1 MKNKISVHIA
11 DDHKILIE
19 GIIAVINTDEFIEV
33 EGYSLTGKQVI
44 EWIKSN
50 NVIHNKEVFHV
61 KTSLIFIEEPK
72 DSVLEKKY
80 EELKTL
86 FEISNYSESL
96 QGFLRLNEQVSSS
109 ENSILKFKINS
120 FIAKIYRK
128 SRDHKKAI
136 ASYKKSLNL
145 LNGFVLED
153 DGIVFTQ
160 QKYLAKT
167 LLDIGT
173 QFQLLEKYDSAFFY
187 YKKLEDI
194 VSYEDEI
201 LDNKA
206 LSYSNLSGIY
216 QSDTT
221 YTNHLEKAI
230 DYANK
235 AISIH
240 KKRGNRINQAYA
252 INNLANVYL
261 LNKDF
266 EQSKKIYFEGIK
278 LIKRDTSTRAI
289 RIKENL
295 YFNMAWAMRNLKEYH
310 AYDTLFTALDLS
322 DDLRDIDIAEM
333 LERVTGE
340 YNVDVVRRE
349 GEFEKKK
356 AQSLTLLIGI
366 SFFAIILLLAFFLN
380 QYKLRQ
386 RNLSLQLSKQELAQQ
401 QKLEKVRTESQ
412 IRILNATLDGKETE
426 RKQIAE
432 TLHDSVSALLSSAN
446 LHLQA
451 CKKLFKGPIPVEVE
465 KSQNIIHEASHKIRN
480 LSHTLVSSVL
490 LKFGLAYAIKDMA
503 EKYSNSQLEIVFQ
516 TKNIQR
522 YDQDFEIK
530 LHNIIQELIN
540 NAIKH
545 SEATIA
551 EINLVEKDKKLLL
564 SINDNGKGF
573 DTLKMS
579 HKDGLGIN
587 QIDARIHMMSGKF
600 IIDSQKGKG
609 TKISI
614 ELPVY
619 MKKSTMFS

>member
-1 MKNKISVHIA
+1 M
-11 DDHKILIE
+11 
-19 GIIAVINTDEFIEV
+19 
-33 EGYSLTGKQVI
+33 
-44 EWIKSN
+44 
-50 NVIHNKEVFHV
+50 EVFHV
-61 KTSLIFIEEPK
+61 KTSIFLIQEPK
-72 DSVLEKKY
+72 DSVLEKKF

-86 FEISNYSESL
+86 FETKNYAKSL
-96 QGFLRLNEQVSSS
+96 QGFLRLNEQVSSA
-109 ENSILKFKINS
+109 ENLMLKFKINS
-120 FIAKIYRK
+120 HIAKIYRK
-128 SRDHKKAI
+128 NNDHIKAI
-136 ASYKKSLNL
+136 ANYKKSLKL
-145 LNGFVLED
+145 LNDFLFED
-153 DGIVFTQ
+153 DGIIFTK

-167 LLDIGT
+167 LLNIGT

-310 AYDTLFTALDLS
+310 AYDTLFTAVNLS
-322 DDLRDIDIAEM
+322 DELRDLETQEM

-356 AQSLTLLIGI
+356 AQSLTLLISI

>member
-1 MKNKISVHIA
+1 MNKSYPSLFNF
-11 DDHKILIE
+11 ILL
-19 GIIAVINTDEFIEV
+19 FLF
-33 EGYSLTGKQVI
+33 SLTIQAK
-44 EWIKSN
+44 N
-50 NVIHNKEVFHV
+50 NVIHNKEVFYV
-61 KTSLIFIEEPK
+61 KTSLFFIEEPK
-72 DSVLEKKY
+72 DSVIEKKY

-86 FEISNYSESL
+86 FENNNYSESL
-96 QGFLRLNEQVSSS
+96 QGFLRLNEQVSSA
-109 ENSILKFKINS
+109 ENLMLKFKINS

-128 SRDHKKAI
+128 TRDHKKAI

-145 LNGFVLED
+145 LNGSVLED

-173 QFQLLEKYDSAFFY
+173 QFQYLVKFDSAVFY

-201 LDNKA
+201 LEYKA
-206 LSYSNLSGIY
+206 VSYSNLSGIY

-240 KKRGNRINQAYA
+240 KKKGNRIEQART

-261 LNKDF
+261 LNKDY

-322 DDLRDIDIAEM
+322 DDLRDLEIAEM

-619 MKKSTMFS
+619 MKKNAMIS

>member
-1 MKNKISVHIA
+1 MNKSYLLLCNSLLVF
-11 DDHKILIE
+11 LL
-19 GIIAVINTDEFIEV
+19 
-33 EGYSLTGKQVI
+33 SLTIQAKHKLI
-44 EWIKSN
+44 Y
-50 NVIHNKEVFHV
+50 NKEDFRV
-61 KTSLIFIEEPK
+61 KNSLLLIEEPK

-80 EELKTL
+80 EELNRLIETGNHV
-86 FEISNYSESL
+86 EAL
-96 QGFLRLNEQVSSS
+96 QKALYLNEQVNSC
-109 ENSILKFKINS
+109 ENPILKFKIN
-120 FIAKIYRK
+120 FLIAKIYRK
-128 SRDHKKAI
+128 NRDHKKAI
-136 ASYKKSLNL
+136 ASYKKSLKL
-145 LNGFVLED
+145 LNGFVLKD
-153 DGIVFTQ
+153 DGIAFTNH
-160 QKYLAKT
+160 KYLAEN
-167 LLDIGT
+167 LLNLGS
-173 QFQLLEKYDSAFFY
+173 QFQLLKKYDSAVFY
-187 YKKLEDI
+187 YEKLEEI
-194 VSYEDEI
+194 LYYEDEI
-201 LDNKA
+201 LDLKA
-206 LSYSNLSGIY
+206 SSYSNLSGIY
-216 QSDTT
+216 QYDTT

-230 DYANK
+230 NYANK

-240 KKRGNRINQAYA
+240 KKRGNRINQASA

-261 LNKDF
+261 LNGDF
-266 EQSKKIYFEGIK
+266 KQSKKTYFEGIK
-278 LIKRDTSTRAI
+278 LIKRDTSNRAI
-289 RIKENL
+289 KVKANL
-295 YFNMAWAMRNLKEYH
+295 YNNLSWAMRQLKEYK
-310 AYDTLFTALDLS
+310 AYDYQETAYNMKDE
-322 DDLRDIDIAEM
+322 LRDAETQEM

-366 SFFAIILLLAFFLN
+366 SFFAIILLLAFLLN

-451 CKKLFKGPIPVEVE
+451 CKKLFKGTILVEVE

>member
-1 MKNKISVHIA
+1 MNKSYPLLFNF
-11 DDHKILIE
+11 ILL
-19 GIIAVINTDEFIEV
+19 FLF
-33 EGYSLTGKQVI
+33 SLTIQAK
-44 EWIKSN
+44 N

-278 LIKRDTSTRAI
+278 LIKRDTSPRAVN
-289 RIKENL
+289 IKENL

-310 AYDTLFTALDLS
+310 AYDTLFTAVNLS
-322 DDLRDIDIAEM
+322 DELRDLETQEM

-356 AQSLTLLIGI
+356 AQSLTLLISI

>member
-1 MKNKISVHIA
+1 M
-11 DDHKILIE
+11 
-19 GIIAVINTDEFIEV
+19 
-33 EGYSLTGKQVI
+33 
-44 EWIKSN
+44 
-50 NVIHNKEVFHV
+50 EVFHV
-61 KTSLIFIEEPK
+61 KTSLVLIQEPK

-86 FEISNYSESL
+86 FETNNYAKSL
-96 QGFLRLNEQVSSS
+96 QGSLRLNEQVSSS

-120 FIAKIYRK
+120 LIAKIYRK
-128 SRDHKKAI
+128 TRDHKKAI

-145 LNGFVLED
+145 LNSFVLED
-153 DGIVFTQ
+153 NGIVFSQ

-173 QFQLLEKYDSAFFY
+173 QFQLLEKFDSAVFY
-187 YKKLEDI
+187 YKKLDDI
-194 VSYEDEI
+194 INNENEVLAY
-201 LDNKA
+201 KA
-206 LSYSNLSGIY
+206 LSYANLSGIY

-221 YTNHLEKAI
+221 YTNNLEKAI

-240 KKRGNRINQAYA
+240 KKKGNRIEQAIA
-252 INNLANVYL
+252 INNLANAYL

-310 AYDTLFTALDLS
+310 AYDTLFTAIDLT
-322 DDLRDIDIAEM
+322 DDLRDLEIAEM

-401 QKLEKVRTESQ
+401 QKIEKVRTESQ

-465 KSQNIIHEASHKIRN
+465 KSQNIINEASHKIRN

-490 LKFGLAYAIKDMA
+490 LKFGLAFAIKDMA
-503 EKYSNSQLEIVFQ
+503 EKYSNSQLDIEYK
-516 TKNIQR
+516 TKNITR

-540 NAIKH
+540 NTIKH
-545 SEATIA
+545 SEASNASIYL
-551 EINLVEKDKKLLL
+551 EDKDDKIK
-564 SINDNGKGF
+564 IYIKDNGKGF
-573 DTLKMS
+573 DKHLVK
-579 HKDGLGIN
+579 KKNGLGIN
-587 QIDARIHMMSGKF
+587 QIDARIHMMKGEF
-600 IIDSQKGKG
+600 NIDSENNIG
-609 TKISI
+609 TSITI
-614 ELPVY
+614 ELPVF
-619 MKKSTMFS
+619 KKESLSFS

>member
-1 MKNKISVHIA
+1 MNKSYPSLFNFL
-11 DDHKILIE
+11 LI
-19 GIIAVINTDEFIEV
+19 FLL
-33 EGYSLTGKQVI
+33 SLTVQAK
-44 EWIKSN
+44 N

-80 EELKTL
+80 EDLKNLIET
-86 FEISNYSESL
+86 SNYVESL
-96 QGFLRLNEQVSSS
+96 QKALYLNEQVSSS
-109 ENSILKFKINS
+109 ENSMLKFKIN
-120 FIAKIYRK
+120 FLIAKIYRK
-128 SRDHKKAI
+128 NKDHKKAI
-136 ASYKKSLNL
+136 ASYKKSLKL

-153 DGIVFTQ
+153 DGIEFTQ

-173 QFQLLEKYDSAFFY
+173 QFQLLKKYDSAVFY

-201 LDNKA
+201 LDFKA
-206 LSYSNLSGIY
+206 LSYANLSGIY
-216 QSDTT
+216 QFDTT
-221 YTNHLEKAI
+221 YTNHFDKAI

-252 INNLANVYL
+252 TNNLANVYL
-261 LNKDF
+261 LNENF

-295 YFNMAWAMRNLKEYH
+295 YFNLAWAMRNLKEYH
-310 AYDTLFTALDLS
+310 AYDTLFTAVDLS
-322 DDLRDIDIAEM
+322 DDLRFLETQEM

-356 AQSLTLLIGI
+356 AQNITLLVGVS
-366 SFFAIILLLAFFLN
+366 SFATILLLAFFLN

-386 RNLSLQLSKQELAQQ
+386 RNHSLQLSEQELMQ
-401 QKLEKVRTESQ
+401 QKRLEKIRIESQ

-432 TLHDSVSALLSSAN
+432 TLHDNVSALLSSAN

-451 CKKLFKGPIPVEVE
+451 CKSLFKGSPPIEVD
-465 KSQNIIHEASHKIRN
+465 KSQAIINEASHQIRD
-480 LSHTLVSSVL
+480 LSHSLVSSVL
-490 LKFGLAYAIKDMA
+490 LKFGLSYAIKDMV
-503 EKYSNSQLEIVFQ
+503 EKYSNSQLEIFCEI
-516 TKNIQR
+516 KYIKR
-522 YDQDFEIK
+522 YNQDFEIK
-530 LHNIIQELIN
+530 LFNITQELVN
-540 NAIKH
+540 NILKH
-545 SEATIA
+545 SEASVAKIILLEKNSKLFLTI
-551 EINLVEKDKKLLL
+551 K
-564 SINDNGKGF
+564 DNGKGF
-573 DTLKMS
+573 DKLQVST
-579 HKDGLGIN
+579 KDGLGIN
-587 QIDARIHMMSGKF
+587 QINARIHIMKGKF
-600 IIDSQKGKG
+600 SIETKKNKG
-609 TKISI
+609 TLITI

-619 MKKSTMFS
+619 DRELTKLS

>member
-1 MKNKISVHIA
+1 MNKSYPSLFKFLLIFLLSLPIEA
-11 DDHKILIE
+11 RHKL
-19 GIIAVINTDEFIEV
+19 
-33 EGYSLTGKQVI
+33 
-44 EWIKSN
+44 
-50 NVIHNKEVFHV
+50 IHNKEVFHV

-86 FEISNYSESL
+86 FETNNYAKSL
-96 QGFLRLNEQVSSS
+96 QGSFRLNEQVSSS

-120 FIAKIYRK
+120 LIAKIYRK

-145 LNGFVLED
+145 LNSFVLED
-153 DGIVFTQ
+153 NGIVFSQ

-173 QFQLLEKYDSAFFY
+173 QFQLLEKFDSAVFY
-187 YKKLEDI
+187 YKKLDDI
-194 VSYEDEI
+194 INNENEVLAY
-201 LDNKA
+201 KA
-206 LSYSNLSGIY
+206 LSYANLSGIY

-221 YTNHLEKAI
+221 YTNNLEKAI

-240 KKRGNRINQAYA
+240 KKKGNRIEQAIA
-252 INNLANVYL
+252 INNLANAYL

-310 AYDTLFTALDLS
+310 AYDTLFTAVEIT
-322 DDLRDIDIAEM
+322 DDLRDLEIAEM

-401 QKLEKVRTESQ
+401 QKIEKVRTESQ

-465 KSQNIIHEASHKIRN
+465 KSQNIINEASHKIRN

-490 LKFGLAYAIKDMA
+490 LKFGLAFAIKDMA

-530 LHNIIQELIN
+530 LHNIIQELVN

-551 EINLVEKDKKLLL
+551 EINLVEKDKKLLF

-614 ELPVY
+614 VLPVFRRE
-619 MKKSTMFS
+619 SLSFS

>member
-1 MKNKISVHIA
+1 MNKSYPSLFKFLLIFLLSLPIEA
-11 DDHKILIE
+11 RHKL
-19 GIIAVINTDEFIEV
+19 
-33 EGYSLTGKQVI
+33 
-44 EWIKSN
+44 
-50 NVIHNKEVFHV
+50 IHNKEVFHV

-86 FEISNYSESL
+86 FETNNYAKSL
-96 QGFLRLNEQVSSS
+96 QGSFRLNEQVSSS

-120 FIAKIYRK
+120 LIAKIYRK
-128 SRDHKKAI
+128 TRDHKKAI

-145 LNGFVLED
+145 LNSFVLED
-153 DGIVFTQ
+153 NGIVFSE

-173 QFQLLEKYDSAFFY
+173 QFQLLEKFDSAVFY
-187 YKKLEDI
+187 YKKLDDI
-194 VSYEDEI
+194 INNENEVLAY
-201 LDNKA
+201 KA
-206 LSYSNLSGIY
+206 LSYANLSGIY

-221 YTNHLEKAI
+221 YTNNLEKAI

-240 KKRGNRINQAYA
+240 KKKGNRIEQALA
-252 INNLANVYL
+252 INNLANAYL

-295 YFNMAWAMRNLKEYH
+295 YFNMAWAMRNLKEYQ
-310 AYDTLFTALDLS
+310 AYDTLFTAIDLT
-322 DDLRDIDIAEM
+322 DDLRDLEIAEM

-401 QKLEKVRTESQ
+401 QKIEKVRTESQ

-451 CKKLFKGPIPVEVE
+451 CKKTFNGPIPVEVE

-503 EKYSNSQLEIVFQ
+503 EKYSNSQLFIEYK
-516 TKNIQR
+516 TKNITR

-540 NAIKH
+540 NIIKH
-545 SEATIA
+545 SEASNASIH
-551 EINLVEKDKKLLL
+551 LVDNNDKIK
-564 SINDNGKGF
+564 IFIKDNGKGF
-573 DTLKMS
+573 DKHLVK
-579 HKDGLGIN
+579 KKNGLGIN
-587 QIDARIHMMSGKF
+587 QIDARIHMMKGEFS
-600 IIDSQKGKG
+600 IDSKNNIG
-609 TKISI
+609 TSITI
-614 ELPVY
+614 ELPVL
-619 MKKSTMFS
+619 KKETLNFF